1 MNHYTDSEG
10 NKRSKSE
17 IDRLVREA
25 KRSRLNFQV
34 DTEGYNFCESCGTSF
49 GRLDV
54 SHKVSVDDCQKRK
67 EFALEL
73 AWDIDNLQVL
83 CRQCHQKYDKLDLR
97 LKWKK

>member
-25 KRSRLNFQV
+25 KLSRKKFQI
-34 DTEGYNFCESCGTSF
+34 DTEGYNFCESCGTSS
-49 GRLDV
+49 GRLDC
-54 SHKVSVDDCQKRK
+54 SHKVSVNDCQKRK
-67 EFALEL
+67 EFPLEL
-73 AWDIDNLQVL
+73 AWDIDNIQVL
-83 CRQCHQKYDKLDLR
+83 CRKCHQKYDKLDLR

>member
-25 KRSRLNFQV
+25 KIRRLKLQR
-34 DTEGYNFCESCGTSF
+34 DTEDYNFCESCGASS
-49 GRLDV
+49 GHLSV

-83 CRQCHQKYDKLDLR
+83 CLPCHKKYDKLDLR
-97 LKWKK
+97 LQWKK